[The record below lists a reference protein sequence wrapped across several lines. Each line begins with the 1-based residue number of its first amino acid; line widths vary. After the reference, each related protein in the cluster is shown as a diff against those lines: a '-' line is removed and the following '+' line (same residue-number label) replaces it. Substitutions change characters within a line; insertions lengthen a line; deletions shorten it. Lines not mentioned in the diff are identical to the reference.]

1 MENYDDRLLTAAE
14 FAAEVNL
21 SDRQIRRLV
30 KSGRIQAQVGE
41 DRIARIPA
49 SELERF
55 HADGHVRPDRRTD
68 APASG
73 RTFVADGHVRPDR
86 QAADGQTSDM
96 SAELFTRLHDRA
108 LSLLEEE
115 RQERQAA
122 QRAALQMQSQ
132 LQGLQHTLQSYQ
144 RALTENAESIAERES
159 LRLAAE
165 KQALELAQERES
177 IQDEHQALLEKL
189 KLAQDRTSWLEKRV
203 SRLPRWV
210 RRWLDVG

>member
-1 MENYDDRLLTAAE
+1 MENHDRLLTAAE

-30 KSGRIQAQVGE
+30 KSGRLQAQICE

-49 SELERF
+49 SEIARF
-55 HADGHVRPDRRTD
+55 LADGHVRPDRQTDIGASGRTFSADGHVRPDRRT
-68 APASG
+68 
-73 RTFVADGHVRPDR
+73 
-86 QAADGQTSDM
+86 SDM
-96 SAELFTRLHDRA
+96 SADLFTRLHDRA

-115 RQERQAA
+115 RLERQAA
-122 QRAALQMQSQ
+122 QRSALQMQSQ

-144 RALTENAESIAERES
+144 RVLTENAESLAERES

-165 KQALELAQERES
+165 KQALEVAQERES
-177 IQDEHQALLEKL
+177 VQEEQQALLEKL
-189 KLAQDRTSWLEKRV
+189 KLAQDRTSWLEKRFN
-203 SRLPRWV
+203 RLPRWV

>member
-21 SDRQIRRLV
+21 SDRQVRRLV

-55 HADGHVRPDRRTD
+55 HADGHVRPHRQTD
-68 APASG
+68 IPMS
-73 RTFVADGHVRPDR
+73 GHVRTDR
-86 QAADGQTSDM
+86 QASDGQTSDM

-144 RALTENAESIAERES
+144 RALTENAESLAERES

-165 KQALELAQERES
+165 KQALELAQEREN

>member
-1 MENYDDRLLTAAE
+1 MENHDRLLTAAE

-30 KSGRIQAQVGE
+30 KSGRLQAQICE

-49 SELERF
+49 SELARF
-55 HADGHVRPDRRTD
+55 LADGHVRPDRQTD
-68 APASG
+68 IGASG
-73 RTFVADGHVRPDR
+73 RTSSADGHVRPDR
-86 QAADGQTSDM
+86 QASDM
-96 SAELFTRLHDRA
+96 SADLFTKLHDRA

-115 RQERQAA
+115 RRERQAA
-122 QRAALQMQSQ
+122 QRSALQMQSQ

-144 RALTENAESIAERES
+144 RVLTENAESLAERES

-165 KQALELAQERES
+165 KQALEIAQERES
-177 IQDEHQALLEKL
+177 IQDEQQALLEKL
-189 KLAQDRTSWLEKRV
+189 KLAQDRTSWLEKRFN
-203 SRLPRWV
+203 RLPRWV

>member
-1 MENYDDRLLTAAE
+1 MENHDDRLLTATE

-30 KSGRIQAQVGE
+30 KSGRLQAQICE

-49 SELERF
+49 SEVARF
-55 HADGHVRPDRRTD
+55 LADGQVRPDRQTD
-68 APASG
+68 IGASG
-73 RTFVADGHVRPDR
+73 RTSSADGQVHVRPDR
-86 QAADGQTSDM
+86 QASDM
-96 SAELFTRLHDRA
+96 SADLFTKLHDRA

-115 RQERQAA
+115 RRERQAA
-122 QRAALQMQSQ
+122 QRSALQMQSQ

-144 RALTENAESIAERES
+144 RVLTENAESLAERES

-165 KQALELAQERES
+165 KQALEVAQERES
-177 IQDEHQALLEKL
+177 VQEEQQALLEKL
-189 KLAQDRTSWLEKRV
+189 KLAQDRTSWLEKRFN
-203 SRLPRWV
+203 RLPRWV